1 MKLEN
6 YKSQF
11 NTFLS
16 GLENEP
22 TSLLDFRKEAFNN
35 FIKSGYP
42 LKIDENWQY
51 TDLTPISK
59 SNFELLG
66 NTEIVPNQNI
76 LDEISIQ
83 NSNKIVIQNG
93 ILIKTLSQLI
103 DGISV
108 KNVVDILSDNKIN
121 DFQKTTNSFVS
132 LNNAFINGGLH
143 IDIESNI
150 TIPEPIHIINIIT
163 DARESVQ
170 NHQLNI
176 INIGQNS
183 SISIIEEYINTS
195 QNKLFNN
202 AVYNIDLETNSKL
215 DYTTFQDNKSDNIN
229 LNHVFVKQANDSSY
243 NAQFITK
250 NGKLI
255 RNDIDVQIN
264 GENCDTDISGLGL
277 LDGTDHIENY
287 TVVSHN
293 KAHCNSKQLYKYIL
307 KDSSEGV
314 FNGLVKVQPDAQQ
327 TDSHQTN
334 RNILLSKKALM
345 NSNPQLEIYA
355 DDVKCAHGSATGEL
369 DEEAIFYL
377 RSRGIDLATAKS
389 LLIEGFAK
397 EVVMKIKNERF
408 SERMNQVLLKWL
420 SI

>member
-6 YKSQF
+6 LKSQF
-11 NTFLS
+11 DTFLS
-16 GLENEP
+16 GLKNES
-22 TSLLDFRKEAFNN
+22 TSLLDFRKETFNS
-35 FIKSGYP
+35 FINNGYP
-42 LKIDENWQY
+42 SKKDENWQY
-51 TDLTPISK
+51 TDLTSISK
-59 SNFELLG
+59 SNFDLLE
-66 NTEIVPNQNI
+66 NTGIEPNKNI
-76 LDEISIQ
+76 IDKISIQ
-83 NSNKIVIQNG
+83 NSNRIVIQNG
-93 ILIKTLSQLI
+93 IFNKTLSQFT

-108 KNVVDILSDNKIN
+108 KNVVDILSHNNIN
-121 DFQKTTNSFVS
+121 DFQNNTNSFVS
-132 LNNAFINGGLH
+132 LNNAFVNGGWH
-143 IDIESNI
+143 IDIKSKM
-150 TIPEPIHIINIIT
+150 TFAEPIHIINIIT

-202 AVYNIDLETNSKL
+202 AVYNIDLEKNSKL

-229 LNHVFVKQANDSSY
+229 LNHIFVKQSNDSSY

-277 LDGTDHIENY
+277 LDGIDHIENY
-287 TVVSHN
+287 TVVNHN

-314 FNGLVKVQPDAQQ
+314 FNGLVKVQSGAQQ

-369 DEEAIFYL
+369 DEDAIFYL
-377 RSRGIDLATAKS
+377 RSRGIDLVTAKS

-397 EVVMKIKNERF
+397 EVVMKIKNEHF
-408 SERMNQVLLKWL
+408 SDRINQVLLKWL